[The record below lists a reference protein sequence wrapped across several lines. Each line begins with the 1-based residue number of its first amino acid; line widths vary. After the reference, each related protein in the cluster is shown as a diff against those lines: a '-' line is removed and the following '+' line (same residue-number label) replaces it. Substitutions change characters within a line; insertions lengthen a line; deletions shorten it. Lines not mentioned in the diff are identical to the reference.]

1 CMSDQYDFLEEH
13 PNSWVE
19 GWRDLILEKSNS
31 NLYRGLSMLIAQA
44 CKESALLAKE
54 LKGTD
59 DACPGCEARCPASS
73 CNA

>member
-1 CMSDQYDFLEEH
+1 
-13 PNSWVE
+13 
-19 GWRDLILEKSNS
+19 
-31 NLYRGLSMLIAQA
+31 MLIAQA